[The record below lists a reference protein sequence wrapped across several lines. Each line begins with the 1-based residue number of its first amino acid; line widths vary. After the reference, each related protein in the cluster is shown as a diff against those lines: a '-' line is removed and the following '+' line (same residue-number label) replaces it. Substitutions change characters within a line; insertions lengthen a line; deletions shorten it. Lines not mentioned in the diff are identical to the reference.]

1 MTGSACLFSVRKKPR
16 AAQSAA
22 RSRRRRR
29 FVRRSYKASRRR
41 VALTL
46 FSLEGEGKWFRNIDY
61 YRLDGSTNAI
71 TRKKWA
77 EEFNDT
83 SNVR

>member
-1 MTGSACLFSVRKKPR
+1 MTGLACLFSVRNLKQHKALAAHVVILR
-16 AAQSAA
+16 AACTVSQLRPA
-22 RSRRRRR
+22 
-29 FVRRSYKASRRR
+29 VM
-41 VALTL
+41 L

-61 YRLDGSTNAI
+61 YRLDGSTNAL